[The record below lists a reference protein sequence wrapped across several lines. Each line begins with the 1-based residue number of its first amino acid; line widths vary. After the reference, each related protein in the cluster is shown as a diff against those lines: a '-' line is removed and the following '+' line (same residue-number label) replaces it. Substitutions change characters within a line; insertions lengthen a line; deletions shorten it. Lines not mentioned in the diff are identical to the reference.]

1 MSFSNI
7 DSLNLG
13 QLLQI
18 VFSDGVR
25 NQISVDFRDFEMVKR
40 AKVGNSVAR
49 ELRFMFQTS
58 LGAGAVQYHKPSVA
72 DRAFPAAQQ
81 VTIGEKNRQV
91 QRIERNHRTRIQH
104 LGPGTQIS

>member
-7 DSLNLG
+7 DTLNLG
-13 QLLQI
+13 NLLQI

-49 ELRFMFQTS
+49 ELRFMFQTALVPALS
-58 LGAGAVQYHKPSVA
+58 STGILVLLTVLSPQRNKSRLVKRLPSS
-72 DRAFPAAQQ
+72 
-81 VTIGEKNRQV
+81 KN
-91 QRIERNHRTRIQH
+91 
-104 LGPGTQIS
+104 